1 MKILNTARET
11 FLFKDGIPYVK
22 KERND
27 RFDVPMGAWDGAEV
41 SELCGIYILERL
53 TNSEGPFEKSTVRLY
68 RDDGLGVAR
77 GTDRTRNKI
86 REQIEKIFHE
96 LGFKIET
103 VINKIEVDFLDV
115 KLNLETYKHRPYR
128 KPGDTPRYICYR

>member
-1 MKILNTARET
+1 MTPQDVYFHTAMTFFPGVTTSLN
-11 FLFKDGIPYVK
+11 FSSGHCV
-22 KERND
+22 
-27 RFDVPMGAWDGAEV
+27 GAWDGAEV

-128 KPGDTPRYICYR
+128 KPGDTPR